1 MIKAQVPRMQTE
13 VVDRAMQ
20 VFGAM
25 GFTPDTPLFD
35 LWSWGRVLRMADGP
49 DEVHMRSVARQEMRE
64 SSERKGVS
72 AAYLT
77 PPEVLADADRRRR

>member
-1 MIKAQVPRMQTE
+1 MIKAIVPKMQTE

-20 VFGAM
+20 TFGAM

-35 LWSWGRVLRMADGP
+35 LWAWGRALRMADGP
-49 DEVHMRSVARQEMRE
+49 DEVHLRSVARQEMRE
-64 SSERKGVS
+64 SADRRGSA

-77 PPEVLADADRRRR
+77 PPEVLAEADRLRR